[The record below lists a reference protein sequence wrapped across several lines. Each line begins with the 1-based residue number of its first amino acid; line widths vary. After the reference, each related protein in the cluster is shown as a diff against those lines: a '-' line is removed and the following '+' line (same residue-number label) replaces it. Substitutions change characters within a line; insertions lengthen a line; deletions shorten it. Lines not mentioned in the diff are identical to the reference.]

1 MKVERNVLER
11 GVTIIAMMSPSIAMA
26 AVFSPAGNF
35 CTFYNQFANPMV
47 GVAAA
52 VALLVFFIMMVT
64 NEGNG
69 FISWGI
75 KMMVAIS
82 GALAIPSILGGF
94 GVNMGC

>member
-1 MKVERNVLER
+1 MNDLYKRLATA
-11 GVTIIAMMSPSIAMA
+11 GAMMFPSIVMA
-26 AVFSPAGNF
+26 ATEFSPAGNF
-35 CTFYNQFANPMV
+35 CSFYNKFASPMV

-75 KMMVAIS
+75 KIMVAIS
-82 GALAIPSILGGF
+82 GALSVPSILTGF
-94 GVNMGC
+94 SVQVC

>member
-1 MKVERNVLER
+1 MKKNLFQRLATV
-11 GVTIIAMMSPSIAMA
+11 IAMASPSIATA
-26 AVFSPAGNF
+26 AATFSPAGNF
-35 CTFYNQFANPMV
+35 CTFYNKFANPMV

-52 VALLVFFIMMVT
+52 VALLIFFIMMLT

-82 GALAIPSILGGF
+82 GALAIPSILSGF

>member
-1 MKVERNVLER
+1 MKPDYYRKL
-11 GVTIIAMMSPSIAMA
+11 VTTVFMMFPSIVMA
-26 AVFSPAGNF
+26 ATEFSPAGGF
-35 CTFYNQFANPMV
+35 CGFYNKFASPMV

-75 KMMVAIS
+75 KIMVAIS
-82 GALAIPSILGGF
+82 GALAIPSILSAF
-94 GVNMGC
+94 GVAFCG